1 MFEIDIS
8 LSKQQLD
15 VYRDAEL
22 VGSYSISSGVAGVGC
37 EKGSGK
43 TPIGKH
49 IIRAKIGYDQPV
61 NSVFI
66 GRRPTGEIYSSELAK
81 DQPNRDWILS
91 RILWL
96 SGTEL
101 RKNRL
106 GNVDTMQR
114 YIYIHGTPDSEPMGV
129 AASHGCIRMRN
140 KDLVELY
147 EMIPVY
153 TPVEIKA

>member
-81 DQPNRDWILS
+81 DQPNRDWILCNAIS
-91 RILWL
+91 IFTAHRI
-96 SGTEL
+96 
-101 RKNRL
+101 
-106 GNVDTMQR
+106 
-114 YIYIHGTPDSEPMGV
+114 
-129 AASHGCIRMRN
+129 ASQWGLLPLTVVLECA
-140 KDLVELY
+140 
-147 EMIPVY
+147 
-153 TPVEIKA
+153 IKI